1 MTLSFG
7 SKDTEKIWKLPNI
20 HPGEILNE
28 DFLIPLNI
36 TAYRLAKETNIPQTR
51 VSEII
56 KGNRRITADTALRL
70 SIFFGNSAR
79 FWLGLQDDY
88 DIENELNEKSK
99 EFGNIKAFQ
108 SHHSLKA
115 MTQPL

>member
-1 MTLSFG
+1 M
-7 SKDTEKIWKLPNI
+7 EKLPNI

-28 DFLIPLNI
+28 EFLIPLNI

-88 DIENELNEKSK
+88 DIENELNVKSK
-99 EFGNIKAFQ
+99 EFDNIKAFAIA
-108 SHHSLKA
+108 S
-115 MTQPL
+115 